1 MDRLQAKV
9 RVLETHVAH
18 VEASQPLLEHEVRL
32 KLGTQS
38 PRPVARREPFSEKG
52 KDLDNAIAKLNAE
65 CGCIREQ
72 ITKFKLEYDRKKDE
86 IAATQVEEQ
95 IVEVNEQGLSEL
107 QYAVER

>member
-1 MDRLQAKV
+1 M
-9 RVLETHVAH
+9 
-18 VEASQPLLEHEVRL
+18 
-32 KLGTQS
+32 
-38 PRPVARREPFSEKG
+38 
-52 KDLDNAIAKLNAE
+52 NAE
-65 CGCIREQ
+65 CGCTREK

>member
-1 MDRLQAKV
+1 M
-9 RVLETHVAH
+9 T
-18 VEASQPLLEHEVRL
+18 
-32 KLGTQS
+32 
-38 PRPVARREPFSEKG
+38 
-52 KDLDNAIAKLNAE
+52 AE